1 MGALEIGALVSIYE
15 MGPPRGGLSG
25 VEVADISPQETGR
38 KSVRVQCIMSTTS
51 NTNAQDKLPPVKE
64 MRQKLCLAER
74 GGNFLKR
81 DSCRK
86 PVKNAGNTCG
96 FSGRGFNTPATISK
110 TEGIARLTVVEH
122 LDDR

>member
-1 MGALEIGALVSIYE
+1 MYHVDTEQHQRTRQIAA
-15 MGPPRGGLSG
+15 
-25 VEVADISPQETGR
+25 
-38 KSVRVQCIMSTTS
+38 C
-51 NTNAQDKLPPVKE
+51 KE